1 MLFENFVASTLFN
14 LINNENFFDF
24 NVYYEKR
31 KGGVDYFVKKSFE
44 NPIPIEVGNKN
55 KDKKQVIR
63 AMNIHDSTH
72 GIIVSQSDSIE
83 KDGDIIYIPIKSFS
97 YI

>member
-1 MLFENFVASTLFN
+1 MHIMKKEKEE
-14 LINNENFFDF
+14 LIFLL
-24 NVYYEKR
+24 R
-31 KGGVDYFVKKSFE
+31 KAE

-55 KDKKQVIR
+55 KDKRQVVR

-72 GIIVSQSDSIE
+72 GIIISKRDTIE